1 VFEPR
6 NLALEAVIREDRGDP
21 AGYRV
26 LGDWL
31 EQRGHPRGQ
40 LIAVQAALAG
50 TGGTGGTGGTDAR
63 RSELEREQARLLAAI
78 GHVEH
83 HAVQIHWR
91 FGFWD
96 RVSASADV
104 DLAHLLTSPSA
115 RFVRSIHLRS
125 TRMWGDFS
133 EVWIAPRPH
142 VLDHD
147 GLAGLAYLLRR
158 DRDRS
163 AWSDALPSLREL
175 GLGALD
181 LRILDHAMEGP
192 DGEAIASLRG
202 LTRLELIARY
212 LAPASVSRDA
222 IRALAPLAT
231 SLEHLAFVECSN
243 VDDAACEMIATMSR
257 LERLVLDQTQAVTR
271 RGLSALAR
279 LPRLQ
284 QLAVRRNDEIWDD
297 AVEVL
302 STFPMLTSLDLT
314 GMQITPTALVR
325 LARAM
330 PALEELVVGGEGD
343 RWLDD
348 RGCEILAEGR
358 PPIASLRVSG
368 SRVTLAGLAK
378 LAVLPLR
385 TLIVSD
391 VQLIDDDA
399 VDTLARFVGIERLDL
414 RETPMSGE
422 AIVRLANALPR
433 LRALIVEQNRLP
445 PNTTLS
451 AKVPSGVPY

>member
-1 VFEPR
+1 V
-6 NLALEAVIREDRGDP
+6 G
-21 AGYRV
+21 
-26 LGDWL
+26 
-31 EQRGHPRGQ
+31 
-40 LIAVQAALAG
+40 
-50 TGGTGGTGGTDAR
+50 
-63 RSELEREQARLLAAI
+63 RL
-78 GHVEH
+78 
-83 HAVQIHWR
+83 
-91 FGFWD
+91 
-96 RVSASADV
+96 
-104 DLAHLLTSPSA
+104 
-115 RFVRSIHLRS
+115 
-125 TRMWGDFS
+125 S
-133 EVWIAPRPH
+133 EVWIAPGPP

-147 GLAGLAYLLRR
+147 GLAGLAYLLRG

-192 DGEAIASLRG
+192 DGEAIASIQG

-231 SLEHLAFVECSN
+231 SLEQLAFVECSN
-243 VDDAACEMIATMSR
+243 VDDAACEIIATMSR
-257 LERLVLDQTQAVTR
+257 LERLVLEQTPAVTR

-284 QLAVRRNDEIWDD
+284 RLAVRRNDEIWDD

-302 STFPMLTSLDLT
+302 STFPMLTALDLT
-314 GMQITPTALVR
+314 GMQITPAALVR

-330 PALEELVVGGEGD
+330 PALEELVVGEEGG

-348 RGCEILAEGR
+348 QGCAILAEGR
-358 PPIASLRVSG
+358 PPITSLRVSG
-368 SRVTLAGLAK
+368 SRVTLAGLGK

-391 VQLIDDDA
+391 VPLIDDDA

-414 RETPMSGE
+414 RETPMSGA

-433 LRALIVEQNRLP
+433 VRALIVEPNRLP
-445 PNTTLS
+445 PNAPLS
-451 AKVPSGVPY
+451 AKGRSAMPY